1 MLQSET
7 LTAQQGDF
15 IQSGTVLIGKGVTV
29 TGREMGLISI
39 QHTQVRIVAKEGVGS
54 VGGKLLRGS
63 MGWQILAKLTS

>member
-1 MLQSET
+1 M
-7 LTAQQGDF
+7 
-15 IQSGTVLIGKGVTV
+15 